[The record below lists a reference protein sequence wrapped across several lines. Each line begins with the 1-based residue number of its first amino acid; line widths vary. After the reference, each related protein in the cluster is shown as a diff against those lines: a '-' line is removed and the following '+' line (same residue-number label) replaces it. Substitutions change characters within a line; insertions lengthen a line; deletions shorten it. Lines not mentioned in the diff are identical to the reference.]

1 MDRTRPAYGHHK
13 SSSTAGAP
21 PSPVAFSAT
30 NHRRSGS
37 ATATAGISNARRPHN
52 TKAVA
57 QRLAQVMSNQSN
69 DDEEEEEDDLLYDY
83 APPANSSGGV
93 GLAGGPGERPVRSR
107 SPMSVR
113 ASTENHASPARS
125 APRMRS
131 SPSVGSLEQQSS
143 SDNRSVSATRSS
155 LTSIEQSPSVV
166 RPISAMRASQLS
178 SSEQPLSNAPSSTNS
193 TAARSSQ
200 PVAMEQPSSARSTS
214 ATRPNNLLAPKA
226 VPILPSSVPISLRTS
241 TPELQSDSRM
251 DRRLSVDLGTFK
263 NKEANIQ
270 PSSALQDEV
279 DMLQEENESLLEKIR
294 LAEERYEEA
303 EARTRL
309 LEKQVANLGEGVSME
324 SRLLAR
330 KEAALQQREAAL
342 KVAAQN
348 YGGKGEEVE
357 TLRAEVEVA
366 RHEATSAT
374 ENLQEAESEI
384 KSLCALSHKMI
395 LTPEEK
401 EEVVLKRCWLARYW
415 GLCVEH
421 GIHADIAEIKH
432 EYWSSFAPSPNE
444 VVLEAGQ
451 RAKDENSLVGY
462 NDMEEGE
469 NLQQGVEL
477 LSDGNVES
485 MFLVEKGLQEQTS
498 LKVEEAVALAMAQQR
513 PPSSLRSC
521 VTADE
526 LKLPIE
532 GQNFADAF
540 ELSEDEVEDVRFK
553 LAWLTYY
560 WRRAKKHGLE
570 ADIADERLGFLINH
584 ATHTFNSHDA
594 INVERGLMEL
604 KQLGIEGQLW
614 KLSQTYRSKK

>member
-1 MDRTRPAYGHHK
+1 
-13 SSSTAGAP
+13 
-21 PSPVAFSAT
+21 
-30 NHRRSGS
+30 
-37 ATATAGISNARRPHN
+37 
-52 TKAVA
+52 
-57 QRLAQVMSNQSN
+57 
-69 DDEEEEEDDLLYDY
+69 
-83 APPANSSGGV
+83 
-93 GLAGGPGERPVRSR
+93 
-107 SPMSVR
+107 
-113 ASTENHASPARS
+113 
-125 APRMRS
+125 MRS

-143 SDNRSVSATRSS
+143 SDRSMSATRSS
-155 LTSIEQSPSVV
+155 LSSIEQSPSV

-178 SSEQPLSNAPSSTNS
+178 SSEQPLSGRSSQPVATEQPPSARS
-193 TAARSSQ
+193 TASRSSQ

-214 ATRPNNLLAPKA
+214 VTRPNLAPKA
-226 VPILPSSVPISLRTS
+226 VPILPSSVPISLRTAVSS
-241 TPELQSDSRM
+241 TPSELQSDSRM

-324 SRLLAR
+324 ARLLAR

-348 YGGKGEEVE
+348 YGGKGEEVA

-366 RHEATSAT
+366 RREATSAM
-374 ENLQEAESEI
+374 EHLQEAESEI
-384 KSLCALSHKMI
+384 KSLCAMSHKMI
-395 LTPEEK
+395 LTQEEK

-421 GIHADIAEIKH
+421 GIHADIAGIKH

-451 RAKDENSLVGY
+451 RAKNENSLETVVC

-469 NLQQGVEL
+469 TLQQGVEL

-485 MFLVEKGLQEQTS
+485 MFLVEKGLQEQMS
-498 LKVEEAVALAMAQQR
+498 LKVEEAVALAMAQAQQQR
-513 PPSSLRSC
+513 PTSLRSC
-521 VTADE
+521 VT
-526 LKLPIE
+526 
-532 GQNFADAF
+532 
-540 ELSEDEVEDVRFK
+540 
-553 LAWLTYY
+553 
-560 WRRAKKHGLE
+560 
-570 ADIADERLGFLINH
+570 
-584 ATHTFNSHDA
+584 
-594 INVERGLMEL
+594 
-604 KQLGIEGQLW
+604 GIYGV
-614 KLSQTYRSKK
+614 KYM